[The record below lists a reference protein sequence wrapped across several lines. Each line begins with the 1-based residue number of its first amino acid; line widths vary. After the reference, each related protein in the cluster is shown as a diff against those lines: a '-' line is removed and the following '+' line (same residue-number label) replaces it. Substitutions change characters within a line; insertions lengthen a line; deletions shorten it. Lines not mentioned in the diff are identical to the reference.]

1 MCVLKDSN
9 ALRGEWRMCR
19 VIEVYPDDTNVVRNV
34 KVILPPPSLD
44 GSREYKKGLEKSE
57 VKRHVSNLIVIVP
70 AEEVASGQR
79 GE

>member
-1 MCVLKDSN
+1 
-9 ALRGEWRMCR
+9 MCR
-19 VIEVYPDDTNVVRNV
+19 VIEVYPDDSGSIRNV
-34 KVILPPPSLD
+34 KVALPPSSLD

-70 AEEVASGQR
+70 EEEVASGKR